1 MKIKKNCA
9 FTLIET
15 MVALVISTIA
25 VAAMYNA
32 YLFFNK
38 SYQGLLDKAAISN
51 AGRTS
56 LSVIAKDLR
65 NAGYKDMNFTDVTG
79 RAFDRKIEHVDRY
92 NSKES
97 DSLVIWYNTSPTER
111 LRIRYFLKKYPTGND
126 MFLAREVV
134 ENPTTGSNAK
144 LRHCER
150 YKTQKNCQPQNIVP
164 FVTDFQIVLNNINGN
179 EIKPV
184 CEKDIASVSNSAPL
198 GRRSSCSTA
207 GDDNQEKVHT
217 AEIYLTVRSP
227 NPINKTE
234 KKYRIENANWDNT
247 LPPDKYHR
255 ETFYISVYLRNIV
268 KI

>member
-1 MKIKKNCA
+1 MKIKKNSA

-15 MVALVISTIA
+15 MIALVISIIA
-25 VAAMYNA
+25 VGAIYYS
-32 YLFFNK
+32 YLFFK
-38 SYQGLLDKAAISN
+38 SSYQVILDKAAMSDS
-51 AGRTS
+51 GRVS
-56 LSVIAKDLR
+56 LSVISKDLR
-65 NAGYKDMNFTDVTG
+65 NAGYKDINFS

-92 NSKES
+92 NGKEF
-97 DSLVIWYNTSPTER
+97 DSLVIWYNTSPNER
-111 LRIRYFLKKYPTGND
+111 LRIRYFLKKHPTGSD

-164 FVTDFQIVLNNINGN
+164 FVTDFQIVLNDVNGD

>member
-1 MKIKKNCA
+1 MKIKKNSA

-25 VAAMYNA
+25 VAAIYNA

-38 SYQGLLDKAAISN
+38 SYQGLLDKAAMSN
-51 AGRTS
+51 SGRVS
-56 LSVIAKDLR
+56 LSVISRDLR

-111 LRIRYFLKKYPTGND
+111 LRIRYFLKKYPTGSD

-134 ENPTTGSNAK
+134 ENPTNGPK
-144 LRHCER
+144 LRYCER
-150 YKTQKNCQPQNIVP
+150 YSSQRNCVPQNIVP
-164 FVTDFQIVLNNINGN
+164 FVTDFQIVLKNSEGD

-184 CEKDIASVSNSAPL
+184 CEKDIIDSVPNAAPL
-198 GRRSSCSTA
+198 GRRSNCSTA
-207 GDDNQEKVHT
+207 GDDKQEEVHT

-234 KKYRIENANWDNT
+234 KKYRTENANWDNT

-268 KI
+268 KM

>member
-1 MKIKKNCA
+1 MKIKKNSA

-15 MVALVISTIA
+15 MIALVISVIA
-25 VAAMYNA
+25 MGAIYYS
-32 YLFFNK
+32 YLFFK
-38 SYQGLLDKAAISN
+38 SSYQTILDKAAMSDS
-51 AGRTS
+51 GRVS
-56 LSVIAKDLR
+56 LSVISKDLR
-65 NAGYKDMNFTDVTG
+65 NAGYKDINFS
-79 RAFDRKIEHVDRY
+79 RAFDRKIEQTDNY
-92 NSKES
+92 NNTKA
-97 DSLVIWYNTSPTER
+97 DSLVIWYNTSPNER
-111 LRIRYFLKKYPTGND
+111 LRIRYFLKKYPTGSD

-134 ENPTTGSNAK
+134 ENPTNGPK
-144 LRHCER
+144 LRYCER
-150 YKTQKNCQPQNIVP
+150 YSSQRNCEPQNIVP
-164 FVTDFQIVLNNINGN
+164 FVTDFQIVLKNIEGN

-184 CEKDIASVSNSAPL
+184 CEKDIANVSNAAPL
-198 GRRSSCSTA
+198 GRRSGCSKT

-247 LPPDKYHR
+247 LPPDRYHR

>member
-1 MKIKKNCA
+1 MKIKKNSA

-15 MVALVISTIA
+15 MIALVISVIA
-25 VAAMYNA
+25 VGAIYYS
-32 YLFFNK
+32 YLFFK
-38 SYQGLLDKAAISN
+38 SSYQVILDKAAMSDS
-51 AGRTS
+51 GRVS
-56 LSVIAKDLR
+56 LSVISKDLR
-65 NAGYKDMNFTDVTG
+65 NAGYKDINFS

-92 NSKES
+92 NGKEF
-97 DSLVIWYNTSPTER
+97 DSLVIWYNTSPNER
-111 LRIRYFLKKYPTGND
+111 LRIRYFLKKHPTGSD

-164 FVTDFQIVLNNINGN
+164 FVTDFQIVLNDVNGD

-184 CEKDIASVSNSAPL
+184 CEKDIASVSNTAPL
-198 GRRSSCSTA
+198 GRRGSCSTA
-207 GDDNQEKVHT
+207 GDNNQEKVHT
-217 AEIYLTVRSP
+217 VEIYLTVRSP

>member
-1 MKIKKNCA
+1 MKIKKNSA

-15 MVALVISTIA
+15 MIALVISVIA
-25 VAAMYNA
+25 VAAIYNA

-38 SYQGLLDKAAISN
+38 SYQGLLDKAAMSDS
-51 AGRTS
+51 GRVS
-56 LSVIAKDLR
+56 LSVISRDLR

-79 RAFDRKIEHVDRY
+79 RTFDRKIEHVDRY

>member
-1 MKIKKNCA
+1 MKIKKNSA

-65 NAGYKDMNFTDVTG
+65 NAGYKDMNYS
-79 RAFDRKIEHVDRY
+79 RAFDRWIEQTNNY
-92 NSKES
+92 NSTQA

-111 LRIRYFLKKYPTGND
+111 LRIRYYLKKYPTGKE

-134 ENPTTGSNAK
+134 ENPTNSPK
-144 LRHCER
+144 LRYCDR
-150 YKTQKNCQPQNIVP
+150 YSSQKNCEPQNIVP
-164 FVTDFQIVLNNINGN
+164 FVTDFQVVFKDANGN
-179 EIKPV
+179 ELRPV
-184 CEKDIASVSNSAPL
+184 CADKKTVSNAAPSTP
-198 GRRSSCSTA
+198 GCSTA
-207 GDDNQEKVHT
+207 GKANQSKVHT
-217 AEIYLTVRSP
+217 AEVYLTVRSP
-227 NPINKTE
+227 NPINKTQ
-234 KKYRIENANWDNT
+234 KKYRIANADSDRT
-247 LPPDKYHR
+247 LPPDNYHR

>member
-1 MKIKKNCA
+1 MKIKKNSA

-15 MVALVISTIA
+15 MIALVISVIA
-25 VAAMYNA
+25 VGAIYYS
-32 YLFFNK
+32 YLFFK
-38 SYQGLLDKAAISN
+38 SSYQVILDKAAMSDS
-51 AGRTS
+51 GRVS
-56 LSVIAKDLR
+56 LSVISKDLR
-65 NAGYKDMNFTDVTG
+65 NAGYKDINFS

-92 NSKES
+92 NGKEF
-97 DSLVIWYNTSPTER
+97 DSLVIWYNTSPNER
-111 LRIRYFLKKYPTGND
+111 LRIRYFLKKHPTGSD

-150 YKTQKNCQPQNIVP
+150 YRTQKNCQPQNIVP

>member
-1 MKIKKNCA
+1 MKIKKNSA

-15 MVALVISTIA
+15 MIALVISVIA
-25 VAAMYNA
+25 VAAIYSS
-32 YLFFNK
+32 YLFFQS
-38 SYQGLLDKAAISN
+38 SYQVILDKADMSDS
-51 AGRTS
+51 GRVS
-56 LSVIAKDLR
+56 LSVISKDLR
-65 NAGYKDMNFTDVTG
+65 NAGYKDINFS

-92 NSKES
+92 NGKES
-97 DSLVIWYNTSPTER
+97 DSLVIWYNTSSNER
-111 LRIRYFLKKYPTGND
+111 IRIRYFLKKYPTGSD

-134 ENPTTGSNAK
+134 ENPTNGPK
-144 LRHCER
+144 LRYCER
-150 YKTQKNCQPQNIVP
+150 YSSQRNCEPQNIVP
-164 FVTDFQIVLNNINGN
+164 FVTDFQIVLKNIEGN

-184 CEKDIASVSNSAPL
+184 CEKDIATVSNAAPL
-198 GRRSSCSTA
+198 GRRSGCSKT

-247 LPPDKYHR
+247 LPPDRYHR

>member
-65 NAGYKDMNFTDVTG
+65 NAGYKDINYS
-79 RAFDRKIEHVDRY
+79 RAFDRWIEQTDNY
-92 NSKES
+92 NSTGA

-111 LRIRYFLKKYPTGND
+111 LRIRYYLKKYPTGKE

-134 ENPTTGSNAK
+134 ENPTNSPK
-144 LRHCER
+144 LRHCQR
-150 YKTQKNCQPQNIVP
+150 YKTQKNCEPQNIVP
-164 FVTDFQIVLNNINGN
+164 FVTDFQVVFKDANGY
-179 EIKPV
+179 ELRPV
-184 CEKDIASVSNSAPL
+184 CADKKNSFKC
-198 GRRSSCSTA
+198 GSIY
-207 GDDNQEKVHT
+207 T
-217 AEIYLTVRSP
+217 AEVYLTVRSP
-227 NPINKTE
+227 NPINKTQ
-234 KKYRIENANWDNT
+234 KKYRIANADSDRT
-247 LPPDKYHR
+247 LPPDNYHR